1 MTELEKFLREMGLD
15 KAPPPPPAPVE
26 RVWGVWHRDGDIPH

>member
-1 MTELEKFLREMGLD
+1 MTELEKFLREMGLA
-15 KAPPPPPAPVE
+15 KPKPVPVE

>member
-1 MTELEKFLREMGLD
+1 MTELEKFLRDMGLE
-15 KAPPPPPAPVE
+15 KTPVK

>member
-1 MTELEKFLREMGLD
+1 MTELERFLREMGLV
-15 KAPPPPPAPVE
+15 PPVK

>member
-15 KAPPPPPAPVE
+15 KAPPPVPVK
-26 RVWGVWHRDGDIPH
+26 RVWGVWYPNGDIPH

>member
-1 MTELEKFLREMGLD
+1 MTELEKFLRDMGLVS
-15 KAPPPPPAPVE
+15 PPPVK